1 MATKLKVRLVTP
13 ERILVD
19 TEADAV
25 EIPGK
30 TGYLEALY
38 GHAPLL
44 TEIGA
49 GIVRLHGAESG
60 PHGSEE
66 SYMIARG
73 FAEVLPERVTILAE
87 EAEKPEAIDV
97 LKAQEQLQ
105 HGEEL
110 WNKAGDDPAKYTEA
124 NEVMAEA
131 NAKIEG
137 AGKK

>member
-1 MATKLKVRLVTP
+1 MATTLKVRLVTP
-13 ERILVD
+13 ERVLVD
-19 TEADAV
+19 TEAEAV

-30 TGYLEALY
+30 TGYLEVLY

-49 GIVRLHGAESG
+49 GIVRLHGAQSG
-60 PHGSEE
+60 EE
-66 SYMIARG
+66 QYLIARG

-87 EAEKPEAIDV
+87 EAEKPEVVDGAA
-97 LKAQEQLQ
+97 AQEQLR
-105 HGEEL
+105 HGQEL
-110 WNKAGDDPAKYTEA
+110 WDKAGDDPAKYTEA

-131 NAKIEG
+131 NTKIES

>member
-1 MATKLKVRLVTP
+1 MATTLKVRLVTP
-13 ERILVD
+13 ERILLD
-19 TEADAV
+19 MDAEAV

-30 TGYLEALY
+30 TGYLEVLY

-49 GIVRLHGAESG
+49 GMVRLHGAEG
-60 PHGSEE
+60 GEE

-87 EAEKPEAIDV
+87 EAEKPEEIDV

-105 HGEEL
+105 RGEEL
-110 WNKAGDDPAKYTEA
+110 WNRAGDDPAKYTEA
-124 NEVMAEA
+124 NEVVAEA

>member
-1 MATKLKVRLVTP
+1 MAKTLKVRLVTP

-19 TEADAV
+19 TDAEAV

-30 TGYLEALY
+30 TGYLEVLY

-49 GIVRLHGAESG
+49 GMVRLHGSPG
-60 PHGSEE
+60 GEE
-66 SYMIARG
+66 QYMIARG

-87 EAEKPEAIDV
+87 EAEKPEQID
-97 LKAQEQLQ
+97 LRAAQEQLR
-105 HGEEL
+105 HGEDL

-124 NEVMAEA
+124 NDEMAEA
-131 NAKIEG
+131 NAKIEN
-137 AGKK
+137 AGKR

>member
-1 MATKLKVRLVTP
+1 MATTLKVRLVTP

-19 TEADAV
+19 MDAEAV

-30 TGYLEALY
+30 TGYLEVLY

-49 GIVRLHGAESG
+49 GMVRLHSAEG
-60 PHGSEE
+60 GEE

-87 EAEKPEAIDV
+87 EAEKPEEIDV

-131 NAKIEG
+131 TAKIEG

>member
-1 MATKLKVRLVTP
+1 MSTKLKVRLVTP

-19 TEADAV
+19 TDADAV

-30 TGYLEALY
+30 TGYLEVLY

-49 GIVRLHGAESG
+49 GMVRLHGAESG
-60 PHGSEE
+60 ED

-97 LKAQEQLQ
+97 AAAQQQLQ
-105 HGEEL
+105 HGQEL
-110 WNKAGDDPAKYTEA
+110 WDKAGDDPAKYTEA

-131 NAKIEG
+131 TAKIDG

>member
-1 MATKLKVRLVTP
+1 MATTLKVRLVTP

-19 TEADAV
+19 TDAEAV

-49 GIVRLHGAESG
+49 GMVRLHGAESG
-60 PHGSEE
+60 EE

-97 LKAQEQLQ
+97 GKAQEQLH

-137 AGKK
+137 AGK

>member
-1 MATKLKVRLVTP
+1 MATQLRVRLVTP

-19 TEADAV
+19 TDAEAVA
-25 EIPGK
+25 IPGK
-30 TGYLEALY
+30 TGYLEVLY

-49 GIVRLHGAESG
+49 GMVRLHGAESG
-60 PHGSEE
+60 EE

-97 LKAQEQLQ
+97 QAAQEQLQ
-105 HGEEL
+105 HGQEL
-110 WNKAGDDPAKYTEA
+110 WDKAGDDPAKFAEA

-131 NAKIEG
+131 NAKLES
-137 AGKK
+137 AGMQ

>member
-1 MATKLKVRLVTP
+1 MATTLKVRLVTP

-19 TEADAV
+19 TDAEAV

-30 TGYLEALY
+30 TGYLEVLY

-49 GIVRLHGAESG
+49 GMVRLHGAASG
-60 PHGSEE
+60 EG

-87 EAEKPEAIDV
+87 EAEKPEQIDV
-97 LKAQEQLQ
+97 AAAQQQLQ
-105 HGEEL
+105 HGQEL
-110 WNKAGDDPAKYTEA
+110 WDKAGDDPAKYTEA